1 MPNTHSLQKTLLAL
15 AVAGA
20 SHSAWGTSCHLNLP
34 SSNDQRISS
43 NCELVTIPNT
53 TIILG
58 DSALRVDAT
67 VDTLEN
73 RGIIDG
79 SSYGVEIFLFGR
91 VNTINNHV
99 QISGATAGIQSNFS
113 IPLEINHFSGFISGN
128 HAING
133 GNYTTL
139 NWFGGT
145 ISGHLTGLKE
155 LNISKANASTGGSLS
170 TAPNSIIRLQ
180 VSSDNSTPLFTASGG
195 INLGSNSQV
204 FLKPKGSDFAVNN
217 KGYVLLSA
225 AGETF
230 SAPGLQV
237 LSDSPLLTVNSWLAT
252 SNDLRANISVAG
264 QYQFGGTPNGQRA
277 GSALLPQLS
286 TLAGNNPNNP
296 VLDALAG
303 NAEQVRKTSDELVPQ
318 VNGGN
323 VFAPQQQAHQMQ
335 QQSYNRLQGA
345 SSGDLLAE
353 QGLWMKAL
361 HSKADQDMRQQV
373 AGFDAESNGMALG
386 FDGKLN
392 EQLTVGLA
400 YSYLHSNVSGDSN
413 STEIDGHAITA
424 YGGFAQ
430 NGYFV
435 NGSLTAGLQHN
446 DGQRYIAGTK
456 AEADYDS
463 QSIALDVVGGYGFN
477 LDNGLLL
484 EPRVGARYGRVD
496 TDSYREKGSLASLN
510 VEEQRFEIGQLG
522 AGARIA
528 GALELGSGVL
538 QPEATAMVY
547 HDFIADSVSTTS
559 TFVAGGSPF
568 LSVGATPA
576 RTSYE
581 VGVGA
586 SYALGNTTFG
596 VSYDY
601 LGREDFDANTVEA
614 SVRYDF

>member
-1 MPNTHSLQKTLLAL
+1 M
-15 AVAGA
+15 
-20 SHSAWGTSCHLNLP
+20 
-34 SSNDQRISS
+34 
-43 NCELVTIPNT
+43 
-53 TIILG
+53 
-58 DSALRVDAT
+58 
-67 VDTLEN
+67 
-73 RGIIDG
+73 
-79 SSYGVEIFLFGR
+79 
-91 VNTINNHV
+91 
-99 QISGATAGIQSNFS
+99 
-113 IPLEINHFSGFISGN
+113 
-128 HAING
+128 
-133 GNYTTL
+133 
-139 NWFGGT
+139 
-145 ISGHLTGLKE
+145 
-155 LNISKANASTGGSLS
+155 
-170 TAPNSIIRLQ
+170 
-180 VSSDNSTPLFTASGG
+180 
-195 INLGSNSQV
+195 
-204 FLKPKGSDFAVNN
+204 
-217 KGYVLLSA
+217 
-225 AGETF
+225 
-230 SAPGLQV
+230 